1 MLRQLELARQN
12 TGEERAVLSE
22 SHEICRKVSVNLWL
36 SMDLCLHV
44 RSAFKVRERTAG
56 KV

>member
-1 MLRQLELARQN
+1 MLRQLEFARQN
-12 TGEERAVLSE
+12 TGEERAALSE

-44 RSAFKVRERTAG
+44 RKLFKVMERTAR